1 MDETAGTVAYD
12 CVAGN
17 NGVYNKV
24 LLGQPGN
31 ALLDSH
37 KAARFGSL
45 ASANSMMT
53 NTMINFATSG
63 SATFSIEAWVNGGA
77 QSADNGLVTKGTG
90 GGGEQ
95 FNLDCGGAS
104 HAFRFFV
111 RDIAG
116 NAHLATSTVANNSKW
131 HHLVGVCDQVHTNV
145 VLYVDGTNAAQTT
158 IIPGSGIL
166 ASTNSISIGSRQS
179 GTAAYDLQFVGLME
193 EVAIYNYALSSAQVL
208 AHYRAVSNR
217 APVFVVN
224 PFSEPD
230 VNAGQAGSGTIATN
244 ALDPNGDTLS
254 FAKVSGPAW
263 LNVAA
268 NGALSG
274 TPFSGDAGFNSFV
287 VRATDPGGLS
297 GSATLNIT
305 VTPAPSITTAV
316 SLQGTNLLLNWAG
329 GIAPYQLQ
337 MTTNL
342 TSPDWQPVGDP
353 ASSTSLLVPA
363 TNDAAFYRIV
373 GQ

>member
-1 MDETAGTVAYD
+1 
-12 CVAGN
+12 
-17 NGVYNKV
+17 
-24 LLGQPGN
+24 
-31 ALLDSH
+31 
-37 KAARFGSL
+37 
-45 ASANSMMT
+45 MMT

-63 SATFSIEAWVNGGA
+63 SATFSIEAWVNAGA

>member
-31 ALLDSH
+31 ALLDTH
-37 KAARFGSL
+37 KVARFGSL

-53 NTMINFATSG
+53 NMMINFATSG

-90 GGGEQ
+90 SGGEQ

-116 NAHLATSTVANNSKW
+116 NAHLATSTVANNNKW

-145 VLYVDGTNAAQTT
+145 VLYVDGTSTAQTT
-158 IIPGSGIL
+158 IVPGSGIL

-179 GTAAYDLQFVGLME
+179 GTASYDLQFVGLME

-230 VNAGQAGSGTIATN
+230 VNAGQAGSGTIATD

-274 TPFSGDAGFNSFV
+274 TPFSGDAGLNSFV

-342 TSPDWQPVGDP
+342 ASPDWQPVGYP
-353 ASSTSLLVPA
+353 ANSTSLLVLA